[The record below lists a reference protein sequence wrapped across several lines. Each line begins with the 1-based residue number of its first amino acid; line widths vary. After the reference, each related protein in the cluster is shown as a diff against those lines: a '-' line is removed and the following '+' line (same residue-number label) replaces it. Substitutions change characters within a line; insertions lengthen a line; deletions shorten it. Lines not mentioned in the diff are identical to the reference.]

1 MASSTL
7 IEAARFL
14 VSGPRCCRGEV
25 GDVEEVVV
33 DGEMM
38 ADSPPPP
45 APPFFVV
52 VVSAVVEVFVAV
64 LVEEDMVLTRKQK
77 GG

>member
-1 MASSTL
+1 LASSTL

-52 VVSAVVEVFVAV
+52 GVSAVEVFVAV